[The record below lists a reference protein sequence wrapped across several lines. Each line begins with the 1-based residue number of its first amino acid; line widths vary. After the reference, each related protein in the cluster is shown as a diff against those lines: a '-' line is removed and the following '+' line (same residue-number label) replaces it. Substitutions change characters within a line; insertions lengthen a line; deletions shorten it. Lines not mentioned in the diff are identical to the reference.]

1 MKKCTKYLIIV
12 NETKDVDLKW
22 SGFTYDALKAK
33 GFEVNM
39 YVGLESEGVEGYLK
53 DTDVIIVM
61 GGDGTILRVAHILA
75 GRQIPVIGVNL
86 GTVGFL
92 TEVGVTQISSMIER
106 LSNGDYEL
114 EERMMLSGRVHLNG
128 TSSEGTSSDGTSSD
142 GVSED
147 ATSEKG
153 KCIDIQALNEI
164 VLARDNALRIIALRI
179 LVNGRHFDTCEAD
192 GIMIATP
199 TGSTG
204 YNLSAGGPIVQPD
217 ARLMVMTPI
226 SPYSL
231 SRRSVIF
238 GADDHITLELLQKR
252 KDAPSKGLLSH
263 DGEESISMEVGD
275 TVEIEPSK
283 DKLLLV
289 KLDESSLYEIL
300 TRKLGN

>member
-114 EERMMLSGRVHLNG
+114 EERMMLFGRVHLNG
-128 TSSEGTSSDGTSSD
+128 TSSEG
-142 GVSED
+142 VSED
-147 ATSEKG
+147 AASEKG

-199 TGSTG
+199 TG
-204 YNLSAGGPIVQPD
+204 
-217 ARLMVMTPI
+217 
-226 SPYSL
+226 
-231 SRRSVIF
+231 
-238 GADDHITLELLQKR
+238 
-252 KDAPSKGLLSH
+252 
-263 DGEESISMEVGD
+263 
-275 TVEIEPSK
+275 
-283 DKLLLV
+283 
-289 KLDESSLYEIL
+289 
-300 TRKLGN
+300 